1 MVDVN
6 NHDTDKRTK
15 KVSSHVLL
23 LFFQHLL
30 LLTRVILLLDCCAV
44 DLTFE
49 QTVRRRAVV
58 PVDVVVRELRI
69 FRALQREAAVFN
81 ALLGA
86 RRQRPPE
93 EELGQTGNIC
103 IGELRSRR
111 SAPLSTRSGTARGRS
126 RTTTCRRFRR
136 RS

>member
-1 MVDVN
+1 MND
-6 NHDTDKRTK
+6 HDTVERKE
-15 KVSSHVLL
+15 KVSSYMLL

-30 LLTRVILLLDCCAV
+30 LLTRVLLPLNCCAV

-58 PVDVVVRELRI
+58 PVDVVVRDLGI

-81 ALLGA
+81 ALLRA

-93 EELGQTGNIC
+93 EEPGQMGNTC
-103 IGELRSRR
+103 IGELR
-111 SAPLSTRSGTARGRS
+111 
-126 RTTTCRRFRR
+126 
-136 RS
+136 